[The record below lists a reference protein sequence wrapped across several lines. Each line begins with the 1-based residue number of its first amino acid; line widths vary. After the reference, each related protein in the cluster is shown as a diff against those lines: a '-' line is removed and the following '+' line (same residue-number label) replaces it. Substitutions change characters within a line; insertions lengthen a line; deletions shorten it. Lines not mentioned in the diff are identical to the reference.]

1 MAMLMADV
9 SSWQPDSDSWFR
21 KLADLGVKAVVVKL
35 TEGTTY
41 QNPKAAAQLA
51 AGRRMGMQVHAYHYA
66 HFHNSA
72 EAVAEGRFFGVTA
85 RALGV
90 STQSVMAADVE
101 APDLNGELTGLTNVF
116 IQTVKALGYPH
127 TDLYTMANWMK
138 TRRFDRVALIPKNLW
153 IASYGVDQPGINNVG
168 TWQFTNNFH
177 GLGVDMSYDFFGH
190 YTTRL
195 TGNLNGGASTGAMM
209 LTFTGTKVQD
219 HAYVIMMTSGNYRK
233 MVTAW
238 FNLLRGKGNH
248 RQTKRRALNYS
259 IVVGS
264 FVAGAVITGI
274 LTHLVGDYAIW
285 CVTLVL
291 LAIMVVYTTLIK
303 AYHLEDSNI

>member
-41 QNPKAAAQLA
+41 QNPKAATQLA

-101 APDLNGELTGLTNVF
+101 APDLTGELTGLTNVF

-153 IASYGVDQPGINNVG
+153 IASYGVDQPGIDNVG
-168 TWQFTNNFH
+168 TWQVTNNFH
-177 GLGVDMSYDFFGH
+177 GLGVDMSYDFFRSLH
-190 YTTRL
+190 HALDRQSQWRR
-195 TGNLNGGASTGAMM
+195 GARSHDSLSHG
-209 LTFTGTKVQD
+209 FGR
-219 HAYVIMMTSGNYRK
+219 RK
-233 MVTAW
+233 
-238 FNLLRGKGNH
+238 
-248 RQTKRRALNYS
+248 
-259 IVVGS
+259 
-264 FVAGAVITGI
+264 
-274 LTHLVGDYAIW
+274 LVGDCGSIW
-285 CVTLVL
+285 LEYVQARGSQWQDDLQCDSSGRSAAVELKRRYFDKRL
-291 LAIMVVYTTLIK
+291 SMRCDALRRRSFLI
-303 AYHLEDSNI
+303 

>member
-35 TEGTTY
+35 TEGTIY

-101 APDLNGELTGLTNVF
+101 APDLTGELTGLTNVF

-153 IASYGVDQPGINNVG
+153 IASYGVDQPGIDNVG

-195 TGNLNGGASTGAMM
+195 TGNLNGGVARVPTIRYHTVLAGESWWAIADRYGLNMYKLA
-209 LTFTGTKVQD
+209 
-219 HAYVIMMTSGNYRK
+219 
-233 MVTAW
+233 
-238 FNLLRGKGNH
+238 
-248 RQTKRRALNYS
+248 ALNGKTIYS
-259 IVVGS
+259 
-264 FVAGAVITGI
+264 VI
-274 LTHLVGDYAIW
+274 HPGDQ
-285 CVTLVL
+285 LRL
-291 LAIMVVYTTLIK
+291 
-303 AYHLEDSNI
+303 N

>member
-1 MAMLMADV
+1 MEKAMAIKTK
-9 SSWQPDSDSWFR
+9 
-21 KLADLGVKAVVVKL
+21 KLAVMPQNTRIMAVFLGSVGGCLDVFSHMRF
-35 TEGTTY
+35 GTLI
-41 QNPKAAAQLA
+41 A
-51 AGRRMGMQVHAYHYA
+51 
-66 HFHNSA
+66 
-72 EAVAEGRFFGVTA
+72 
-85 RALGV
+85 
-90 STQSVMAADVE
+90 TQTGNILLLIADW
-101 APDLNGELTGLTNVF
+101 GEGLTRTVNSILSLVF
-116 IQTVKALGYPH
+116 FTIGFLLAILFKERAKNAYWRTTGVLPLALTSFLYPFFPGH
-127 TDLYTMANWMK
+127 EFFW
-138 TRRFDRVALIPKNLW
+138 IPFL
-153 IASYGVDQPGINNVG
+153 A
-168 TWQFTNNFH
+168 
-177 GLGVDMSYDFFGH
+177 
-190 YTTRL
+190 
-195 TGNLNGGASTGAMM
+195 ASTGAMM